1 VITTNKEYSS
11 KGLIMSEET
20 YLSIECKF
28 QDPARLN
35 IVKKF
40 FTEERPFFEDELKG
54 EELRIFRLI
63 EELEYA
69 DEIELLSNNELKL
82 EFYTDKDVMEFIDV
96 EPDNTEG
103 IFKEIGC
110 SHVKGTVFYDG
121 EEVPPHGLW
130 E

>member
-1 VITTNKEYSS
+1 
-11 KGLIMSEET
+11 MSGEA

-40 FTEERPFFEDELKG
+40 FTEGERPFFEDELKN

-69 DEIELLSNNELKL
+69 DEIEQLNKNELKL
-82 EFYTDKDVMEFIDV
+82 EFYTDEDVMDLMDV
-96 EPDNTEG
+96 EPDNTES
-103 IFKEIGC
+103 IFTAIGC
-110 SHVKGTVFYDG
+110 TSVKVKIYYGG